1 MTAAADRAE
10 TYLRLMAEAE
20 VRRALAYPR
29 YEPPRPP
36 GLPPAAQSA
45 VRLSR
50 PVLAPLL
57 PPVSAAARMSVSRLG
72 SWWPAARTAASAART
87 AVGGRVAASAARQ
100 TPVGRAAEPVLWR
113 ALRVRQAVQPLLPGR
128 VRARPQPALVALDR
142 VRQVAGTLVSA
153 GVLGEAAAQEVLQS
167 LMDALVLRGKLRAGT
182 LYWPPGLGPGGSW
195 GPGIPWPGA
204 ATTRPVPAAPV
215 RAIPVGTT
223 LPLGP
228 DSSPGP
234 ACLLALAMGPGRAV
248 VTATA
253 PWPGPDAGPLRA
265 GPLRAGPLLAGPLR
279 AGLGQHGPRPQR
291 PLPFAD
297 ITATDEHGVRYS
309 TDDAARAAHG
319 HWSVVLDLLPVPPPT
334 TRWLDIAGPGSPRP
348 VRIDLAGAPGP
359 ADAPPAD
366 PGGSAAGLP
375 ARLCPADR
383 PLDSLAESWLAQAAH
398 GHPAGES
405 GLAGL
410 TDAVEALQAVGGLA
424 PGSAAL
430 SRLAALAGE
439 LGIGFPAALRPLVRP
454 VQLPEAWLSVLDNR
468 AAADGPEQAAAVA
481 AVLPEIDGARFAV
494 AGLDSMAVS
503 ATLHA
508 VGWGCPP
515 RPLPGLGQ
523 PRYSWWARDDR
534 GRWHVGRTSG
544 GNRGGVV
551 DLLVEFGPA
560 LHPDAR
566 SLDLIVRG
574 PSGQAA
580 VTLPLRWLASR

>member
-20 VRRALAYPR
+20 LRRALAYPR

-36 GLPPAAQSA
+36 GLPSAAQSA

-57 PPVSAAARMSVSRLG
+57 PPVSAAARMSASLLG
-72 SWWPAARTAASAART
+72 SWWPAARTAASAARSAT
-87 AVGGRVAASAARQ
+87 SAARQ
-100 TPVGRAAEPVLWR
+100 TPAGRAAEPVLWR

-128 VRARPQPALVALDR
+128 GRGGPHPAEAALDR

-167 LMDALVLRGKLRAGT
+167 LMDALVLRGKLGAGT
-182 LYWPPGLGPGGSW
+182 LYWPPGPGPRGSW

-204 ATTRPVPAAPV
+204 TTPRPLPAAPV
-215 RAIPVGTT
+215 RAIPVGTS
-223 LPLGP
+223 LALGP
-228 DSSPGP
+228 DSNSGT
-234 ACLLALAMGPGRAV
+234 ACLLALAVGPGRAV

-253 PWPGPDAGPLRA
+253 RWPGPARL
-265 GPLRAGPLLAGPLR
+265 
-279 AGLGQHGPRPQR
+279 QQ

-297 ITATDEHGVRYS
+297 ITATDEHGVRYNA
-309 TDDAARAAHG
+309 DDAARAAHG
-319 HWSVVLDLLPVPPPT
+319 HWSVTLDLLPVPSPA
-334 TRWLDIAGPGSPRP
+334 TRWLDIAGPASPCP
-348 VRIDLAGAPGP
+348 VRVDLVAAPGP
-359 ADAPPAD
+359 GDAPPAD

-375 ARLCPADR
+375 ARLCPADG
-383 PLDSLAESWLAQAAH
+383 PLDRLAESWLAQAAH
-398 GHPAGES
+398 GHPVSES

-410 TDAVEALQAVGGLA
+410 ADAVEALQAVAGLV
-424 PGSAAL
+424 PGSASL
-430 SRLAALAGE
+430 SRLAALAGR
-439 LGIGFPAALRPLVRP
+439 LGIGFPAALRPLIRP
-454 VQLPEAWLSVLDNR
+454 EKLPEAWVSVLENR
-468 AAADGPEQAAAVA
+468 GAADGPEQIAAVT
-481 AVLPEIDGARFAV
+481 AVLPETDGARFAV
-494 AGLDSMAVS
+494 AGLDSVAVS

-508 VGWGCPP
+508 VGWGWPS

-523 PRYSWWARDDR
+523 QRFSWWARDDQ
-534 GRWHVGRTSG
+534 GRWHVARTSG

>member
-29 YEPPRPP
+29 YQPPRPP
-36 GLPPAAQSA
+36 GLPPAVQPA
-45 VRLSR
+45 VRLAR

-57 PPVSAAARMSVSRLG
+57 PPVSAAARRSVRRLG
-72 SWWPAARTAASAART
+72 SWWPAARTAASAAQT
-87 AVGGRVAASAARQ
+87 AASAARH

-128 VRARPQPALVALDR
+128 GRPRPHTAEAALDR
-142 VRQVAGTLVSA
+142 VRQVATTLVSA

-182 LYWPPGLGPGGSW
+182 RYWPPGPGPGGSW
-195 GPGIPWPGA
+195 GPGIPWPVGS
-204 ATTRPVPAAPV
+204 TTHPLPAAPV
-215 RAIPVGTT
+215 RAIPIGTT
-223 LPLGP
+223 LPPGP
-228 DSSPGP
+228 DSGPGP
-234 ACLLALAMGPGRAV
+234 AWLLALALGPGRAV
-248 VTATA
+248 VTATV
-253 PWPGPDAGPLRA
+253 PWPGPDAGPDPAGRP
-265 GPLRAGPLLAGPLR
+265 GPLRPGRRGPGP
-279 AGLGQHGPRPQR
+279 PPQR
-291 PLPFAD
+291 PPFAD
-297 ITATDEHGVRYS
+297 ITAADEHGVRYN
-309 TDDAARAAHG
+309 TDDSARLVNG

-334 TRWLDIAGPGSPRP
+334 TRWLDFAAPGSSRP
-348 VRIDLAGAPGP
+348 VRVDLTRAPGP

-366 PGGSAAGLP
+366 PGECAAGLP
-375 ARLCPADR
+375 ARLRPADG

-410 TDAVEALQAVGGLA
+410 TDAVEALQAVAGLE
-424 PGSAAL
+424 PGSASL

-454 VQLPEAWLSVLDNR
+454 VELPEAWVSVLDNR
-468 AAADGPEQAAAVA
+468 GAADGPEQAAAVT
-481 AVLPEIDGARFAV
+481 AVLPETDGAWFAV
-494 AGLDSMAVS
+494 AGLHSVTVS
-503 ATLHA
+503 AALHA
-508 VGWGCPP
+508 VGWGWPP
-515 RPLPGLGQ
+515 RPLHGLGR
-523 PRYSWWARDDR
+523 PRYSWWARDDQ
-534 GRWHVGRTSG
+534 GRWHVARTSG
-544 GNRGGVV
+544 GNRDGVV

-574 PSGQAA
+574 PSAQAA

>member
-36 GLPPAAQSA
+36 GLPPAAQAA

-57 PPVSAAARMSVSRLG
+57 PPVSAAARISGSLLG
-72 SWWPAARTAASAART
+72 SWWPAARSAAW
-87 AVGGRVAASAARQ
+87 AARQ
-100 TPVGRAAEPVLWR
+100 TPAGRAAEPVLWR
-113 ALRVRQAVQPLLPGR
+113 ALRVRHAVQPLLPGR
-128 VRARPQPALVALDR
+128 GRASPHPAETALDR

-153 GVLGEAAAQEVLQS
+153 GVLGEAAAHEVLQS
-167 LMDALVLRGKLRAGT
+167 LMDALVLRGKLGAGT
-182 LYWPPGLGPGGSW
+182 LYWLPGLGPRGTW
-195 GPGIPWPGA
+195 GAGLPWPGA
-204 ATTRPVPAAPV
+204 ATSRPPPAAPV
-215 RAIPVGTT
+215 RAIPIGTT

-228 DSSPGP
+228 GSSQPA

-253 PWPGPDAGPLRA
+253 RWPGPGP
-265 GPLRAGPLLAGPLR
+265 
-279 AGLGQHGPRPQR
+279 GPRHPGARPQ
-291 PLPFAD
+291 PSPPFAE
-297 ITATDEHGVRYS
+297 ITATDEHGVRYNA
-309 TDDAARAAHG
+309 DDAARLAQG
-319 HWSVVLDLLPVPPPT
+319 HWSVILDLLPVPPPA
-334 TRWLDIAGPGSPRP
+334 TRWLDFAGPGSPRP
-348 VRIDLAGAPGP
+348 VRVDLVRAEGP
-359 ADAPPAD
+359 ADPPPAD
-366 PGGSAAGLP
+366 PAGSAGLP
-375 ARLCPADR
+375 ARLCPADG
-383 PLDSLAESWLAQAAH
+383 PLDRLAESWLAQAAH
-398 GHPAGES
+398 GQPVGET

-410 TDAVEALQAVGGLA
+410 AGAAEALQAVAGLA

-430 SRLAALAGE
+430 SRLAALAGR
-439 LGIGFPAALRPLVRP
+439 LGIGFPAALRPLIRP
-454 VQLPEAWLSVLDNR
+454 VQLPQAWVSVLDNR
-468 AAADGPEQAAAVA
+468 GAADGPGQAAAVT

-494 AGLDSMAVS
+494 AGLDSAAVS

-508 VGWGCPP
+508 VGWGWPP

-523 PRYSWWARDDR
+523 QRFSWWARDDQ
-534 GRWHVGRTSG
+534 GRWHVARTRG